1 MLDLTAVCTTQADD
15 APGGTSFNVRHV
27 VQNPGSWASAIIRR
41 SPYSNRSSLQTRRHP
56 IELGCAGYARN
67 LPDGRV
73 EVLAV
78 AEPNAIQKLI
88 DWLWQGPPAAHVTH
102 VEVIEVSLE
111 DLGDVPVGFATG

>member
-1 MLDLTAVCTTQADD
+1 MSTIVARRCYVS
-15 APGGTSFNVRHV
+15 GR
-27 VQNPGSWASAIIRR
+27 VQGVFFRASARQR
-41 SPYSNRSSLQTRRHP
+41 A

-78 AEPNAIQKLI
+78 AEPNAVQALI
-88 DWLWQGPPAAHVTH
+88 DWLWQGPPAAHVAQ
-102 VEVIEVSLE
+102 VEVVEVPLE